1 MTLRDRIEEE
11 IRLIEQDPI
20 MQQPKARIDINA
32 PVALMQCTREG
43 QMQALELVLRL
54 LDKEENRGQTPERR
68 FEGWNLF
75 CAYSAHAIL
84 SDRSYLL
91 ATIGRDDLR
100 NDEGYRVYVAHHEID
115 RGATEGN
122 HSEVIIEEHFDDLIS
137 ALHWLEDIDIK
148 KYLNKTEPCTR

>member
-1 MTLRDRIEEE
+1 MRLIERIEEKIRE
-11 IRLIEQDPI
+11 IEEDDI
-20 MQQPKARIDINA
+20 MQQPKALVQINA
-32 PVALMQCTREG
+32 PVALMQCTRTG
-43 QMQALELVLRL
+43 QIQGLKLALKL
-54 LDKEENRGQTPERR
+54 LEEEEERGQTPERR

-100 NDEGYRVYVAHHEID
+100 NDEGYRVYVAHHAID

-137 ALHWLEDIDIK
+137 ALLYLESVDIK